1 MQQKTQNEDRDIE
14 TSITDASD
22 PLYEQVL
29 NWVKA
34 DNAMRIA
41 CVQIRLRLGYS
52 RARGLVERAR
62 RELHIGDA

>member
-1 MQQKTQNEDRDIE
+1 MQKKTQNEDLDIA
-14 TSITDASD
+14 TSIGDAWD

-29 NWVKA
+29 DWVKA
-34 DNAMRIA
+34 DNALKIGR
-41 CVQIRLRLGYS
+41 VQIRLWLGHS

>member
-1 MQQKTQNEDRDIE
+1 MQKKTQNEALDIE
-14 TSITDASD
+14 TSLADASD

-29 NWVKA
+29 DWVKA
-34 DNAMRIA
+34 DNTMRIA